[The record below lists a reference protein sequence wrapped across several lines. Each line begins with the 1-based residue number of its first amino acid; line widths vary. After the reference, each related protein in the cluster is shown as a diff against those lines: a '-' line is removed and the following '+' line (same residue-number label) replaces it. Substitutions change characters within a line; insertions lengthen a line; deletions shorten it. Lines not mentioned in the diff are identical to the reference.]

1 MFDSIPHL
9 VARYGYVVVALLV
22 GAEGVGVPVP
32 GETALITAAV
42 FAARGHL
49 LLPWVIA
56 ASVIGVAAGGSGG
69 YWIGRTAGQA
79 VVTRYGRWIGIT
91 PENLEYARA
100 FFAHHG
106 AKAVVIGRFLPII
119 RILTGIVAGITNMP
133 FARFAAFNA
142 LAGLLWSVAFG
153 VLGYEFGRNI
163 FRFEDR
169 IGRIGLVVVLLAI
182 VSGFIFLKWRAA
194 RAKRRGLV
202 KP

>member
-9 VARYGYVVVALLV
+9 VARYGYVIVALLV

-56 ASVIGVAAGGSGG
+56 ASVAGVALGGSGG

-91 PENLEYARA
+91 SENLEYARG
-100 FFAHHG
+100 FFARHG
-106 AKAVVIGRFLPII
+106 AMAVVIGRFLPII

-142 LAGLLWSVAFG
+142 LAGLVWSVAFG

-163 FRFEDR
+163 FRFEHR
-169 IGRIGLVVVLLAI
+169 IGRIGLVAVLLAI
-182 VSGFIFLKWRAA
+182 VLGFIFFKWRAA
-194 RAKRRGLV
+194 RTKRRGEV